1 MEFNY
6 INKLKIGDTVRFKQ
20 PIELATLVE
29 FDDEY
34 VYFRHDYSPAVFRIT
49 KETLEEYIQKNEL
62 YALTPD
68 VSIPIFDILSVLDTR
83 QGYIEDSKTC
93 NADKPDV
100 MSELLGAERTVE
112 LIRDAILSLIP
123 TAEQGGEDRE
133 DT

>member
-6 INKLKIGDTVRFKQ
+6 INKIYVGDTVRFKP
-20 PIELATLVE
+20 PIGLATLVE
-29 FDDEY
+29 YDDEY
-34 VYFRHDYSPAVFRIT
+34 CYFKHDYSPAIFRIT
-49 KETLEEYIQKNEL
+49 KEALEEYIQKNEL

-83 QGYIEDSKTC
+83 QGYIEDSKVC

-123 TAEQGGEDRE
+123 TAEQEGEDDE
-133 DT
+133 NT